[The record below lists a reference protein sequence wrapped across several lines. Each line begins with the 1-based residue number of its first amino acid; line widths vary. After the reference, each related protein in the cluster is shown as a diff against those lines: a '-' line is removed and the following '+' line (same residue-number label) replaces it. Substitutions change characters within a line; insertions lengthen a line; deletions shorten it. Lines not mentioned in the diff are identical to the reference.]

1 MTLVAGETVENV
13 ILGTARSCSGNGA
26 RGSGTGSPTSGRDRR
41 ACDPLL
47 PSAELRMSVTADAGH
62 SHLGR
67 AFGALRDILTSKKER
82 KGRVDGEK
90 QADVSRGEH
99 RARGC

>member
-1 MTLVAGETVENV
+1 
-13 ILGTARSCSGNGA
+13 
-26 RGSGTGSPTSGRDRR
+26 
-41 ACDPLL
+41 
-47 PSAELRMSVTADAGH
+47 MSVPADAGH